1 MLFIV
6 SASALPASC
15 HPVVPPKLIVDIS
28 TTNPSRKPHKALY
41 LAFKVLPR
49 PFQSI
54 VSIAL
59 RSPPDANSP
68 IDFQCVVSTKV
79 LIAPIPVLIASPSVL
94 PTLSSRPVVSKN
106 PLIKVAVTFAILF
119 ARSLI
124 GSQSMESSA
133 SRSFVPTILPM
144 SVKSD
149 FVQASFTRSAKL
161 DTAPGISFFVKSI
174 GSSVPEP
181 FPEPLP
187 LPEPL
192 LAALF
197 RSSENFSISSNP
209 INSRFS
215 SSVLSFSLSVASL
228 AASPA
233 DAVPFKLSR

>member
-1 MLFIV
+1 M
-6 SASALPASC
+6 
-15 HPVVPPKLIVDIS
+15 
-28 TTNPSRKPHKALY
+28 
-41 LAFKVLPR
+41 
-49 PFQSI
+49 SI
-54 VSIAL
+54 
-59 RSPPDANSP
+59 
-68 IDFQCVVSTKV
+68 KV
-79 LIAPIPVLIASPSVL
+79 LIAPTAVLTASPSVL
-94 PTLSSRPVVSKN
+94 PTLLSRSSVSKKPFMN
-106 PLIKVAVTFAILF
+106 VPVTLAILF
-119 ARSLI
+119 ACSLI

-192 LAALF
+192 LAALS

-209 INSRFS
+209 INSRFN
-215 SSVLSFSLSVASL
+215 SSVLSFNLSVASL

>member
-1 MLFIV
+1 M
-6 SASALPASC
+6 
-15 HPVVPPKLIVDIS
+15 
-28 TTNPSRKPHKALY
+28 
-41 LAFKVLPR
+41 
-49 PFQSI
+49 SI
-54 VSIAL
+54 
-59 RSPPDANSP
+59 
-68 IDFQCVVSTKV
+68 KV
-79 LIAPIPVLIASPSVL
+79 LIAPTAVLTASPSVL
-94 PTLSSRPVVSKN
+94 PTLLSRSSVSKKPFMN
-106 PLIKVAVTFAILF
+106 VPVTLAILF
-119 ARSLI
+119 ACSLI

-149 FVQASFTRSAKL
+149 FAQASFTRSAKL

-192 LAALF
+192 LAALS

-209 INSRFS
+209 ISSCFN
-215 SSVLSFSLSVASL
+215 SSVLSFNLSVASL

>member
-1 MLFIV
+1 M
-6 SASALPASC
+6 
-15 HPVVPPKLIVDIS
+15 
-28 TTNPSRKPHKALY
+28 
-41 LAFKVLPR
+41 
-49 PFQSI
+49 
-54 VSIAL
+54 
-59 RSPPDANSP
+59 
-68 IDFQCVVSTKV
+68 STKV
-79 LIAPIPVLIASPSVL
+79 LIAPTAVLTASPSVL
-94 PTLSSRPVVSKN
+94 PTLLSRPSVSKKPFIN
-106 PLIKVAVTFAILF
+106 VPVTLAILF
-119 ARSLI
+119 ACSLI

-149 FVQASFTRSAKL
+149 FAQASFTRSAKL

-187 LPEPL
+187 LPLPEPL
-192 LAALF
+192 LAALS

-209 INSRFS
+209 ISSCFN
-215 SSVLSFSLSVASL
+215 SSVLSFNLSVASL

>member
-1 MLFIV
+1 M
-6 SASALPASC
+6 
-15 HPVVPPKLIVDIS
+15 
-28 TTNPSRKPHKALY
+28 
-41 LAFKVLPR
+41 
-49 PFQSI
+49 SI
-54 VSIAL
+54 
-59 RSPPDANSP
+59 
-68 IDFQCVVSTKV
+68 KV
-79 LIAPIPVLIASPSVL
+79 LIAPTAVLTASPSVL
-94 PTLSSRPVVSKN
+94 PTLLSRSSVSKKPFMN
-106 PLIKVAVTFAILF
+106 VPVTLAILF
-119 ARSLI
+119 ACSLI

-149 FVQASFTRSAKL
+149 FAQASFTRSAKL

-192 LAALF
+192 LAALS

-209 INSRFS
+209 INSRFN
-215 SSVLSFSLSVASL
+215 SSVLSFNLSVALL

>member
-1 MLFIV
+1 M
-6 SASALPASC
+6 
-15 HPVVPPKLIVDIS
+15 
-28 TTNPSRKPHKALY
+28 
-41 LAFKVLPR
+41 
-49 PFQSI
+49 SI
-54 VSIAL
+54 
-59 RSPPDANSP
+59 
-68 IDFQCVVSTKV
+68 KV
-79 LIAPIPVLIASPSVL
+79 LIAPTAVLTASPSVL
-94 PTLSSRPVVSKN
+94 PTLLSRPSVSKKPFMN
-106 PLIKVAVTFAILF
+106 VPVTLAILF
-119 ARSLI
+119 ACSLI

-149 FVQASFTRSAKL
+149 FAQASFTRSAKL

-192 LAALF
+192 LAALS

-209 INSRFS
+209 INSCFS
-215 SSVLSFSLSVASL
+215 SSVLSFNLSVASL

>member
-1 MLFIV
+1 M
-6 SASALPASC
+6 
-15 HPVVPPKLIVDIS
+15 
-28 TTNPSRKPHKALY
+28 
-41 LAFKVLPR
+41 
-49 PFQSI
+49 
-54 VSIAL
+54 
-59 RSPPDANSP
+59 
-68 IDFQCVVSTKV
+68 STKV
-79 LIAPIPVLIASPSVL
+79 LIAPTAVLTASPSVL
-94 PTLSSRPVVSKN
+94 PTLLSRPSVSKKPFMN
-106 PLIKVAVTFAILF
+106 VPVTLAILF
-119 ARSLI
+119 ACSLI

-144 SVKSD
+144 SVKSA
-149 FVQASFTRSAKL
+149 FAQASFTRSAKL

-174 GSSVPEP
+174 GSSAPEP

-192 LAALF
+192 LAALS

-215 SSVLSFSLSVASL
+215 SSVLSFNLSVASL